1 MRICEHQFGDHIGQ
15 YRNVLYLC
23 HRNADPDAIGSSF
36 ALSQAFGGTIGAVDD
51 LSRTGVS
58 LTKIIGATVQINPR
72 VEDYDLVVVVD
83 TSVGTQLGER
93 LPANYALVDHH
104 LDEGLLED
112 ALFYIQKPAKST
124 AEIVWTIL
132 KENDK
137 KVDRKAALGLLAG
150 MIADTGRFKRATPG
164 AFMAAAELLD
174 AGGFAYEEALEA
186 LSVPSDLSQRI
197 AVLKA
202 ASRAEVVRQGDWLI
216 ACTTVN
222 SFEGSAAMALVDLG
236 ADVAFVAGR
245 HGKSDTVRI
254 SARSSR
260 EAARGGLNLAKLLG
274 EVGKAYGGDG
284 GGHKSA
290 AALEA
295 VGDPSAILN
304 ACRKKAFR
312 SFVPEEPPSSGLQ
325 CLAMARPRDR

>member
-1 MRICEHQFGDHIGQ
+1 MRISEEQYGDHIGS

-83 TSVGTQLGER
+83 TSVRTQLGER

-295 VGDPSAILN
+295 VGDPSAILD
-304 ACRKKAFR
+304 ACRKKATE
-312 SFVPEEPPSSGLQ
+312 SLP
-325 CLAMARPRDR
+325 